1 MATIEW
7 KSIPSSKWS
16 CTDWV
21 NYHKELMN
29 KTGKQNANSLW
40 LKAWQA
46 FGKKGASGNCK
57 SQDFIEYF
65 KIQGIDL
72 TESAL
77 EEFIY
82 QFKSGAETAYNFTK
96 YSMVIVVVI
105 VLFLLIIVA
114 IQAAKNPAQFT
125 GQAARAFAT
134 GGK

>member
-7 KSIPSSKWS
+7 KSVPSSKWS

-21 NYHKELMN
+21 DYHKDLIT
-29 KTGKQNANSLW
+29 KTGKKNANSLW
-40 LKAWQA
+40 LTAWQG
-46 FGKKGASGNCK
+46 FGNKGASSNCK

-65 KIQGIDL
+65 KINGIDL

-82 QFKSGAETAYNFTK
+82 QFKSGAETTYNFTK
-96 YSMVIVVVI
+96 YAMIVVVVVI
-105 VLFLLIIVA
+105 LILLIVVA